1 MWTPTTRRRYSRND
15 LRYET
20 DLTDAEWAVIEP
32 LLPEPPG
39 QGRPHGLEK
48 PTGGWY
54 HEVGQGMGPTLS
66 LAVGLNGYTL
76 TDRATWAS
84 FKNRGSLEILT
95 ERDAALINPYGSIL
109 VHPAKGAHI
118 KASDARTWHEWLISE
133 EGRKAIASF
142 KIEGEQIF
150 FPASTAPR
158 S

>member
-1 MWTPTTRRRYSRND
+1 MSRGD
-15 LRYET
+15 DSGTLHKERW
-20 DLTDAEWAVIEP
+20 LWKLASV
-32 LLPEPPG
+32 
-39 QGRPHGLEK
+39 EK
-48 PTGGWY
+48 PTGDWY
-54 HEVGQGMGPTLS
+54 RESGQGAHPTLR
-66 LAVGLNGYTL
+66 LAVDLSGYTL
-76 TDRATWAS
+76 TDRASWAS

-95 ERDAALINPYGSIL
+95 ERDAALVNPYGSIL

-118 KASDARTWHEWLISE
+118 KVADAKRWHEWLTSE